1 MTYLQKNER
10 THYDMIHNHKR
21 NYLRNGEFRYWH
33 YLAKLFVL
41 HNSPTETEL
50 LFEVPADFLVAE
62 LFLQPLHRC
71 QAFLSIPLLNVNM
84 DAFFPSSN
92 CRVIIG
98 HGEWIC
104 IQFEF
109 IKT

>member
-1 MTYLQKNER
+1 
-10 THYDMIHNHKR
+10 MIHNQKR
-21 NYLRNGEFRYWH
+21 NYVQNGEFGYCR

-41 HNSPTETEL
+41 HNSPTATEL
-50 LFEVPADFLVAE
+50 LFEVPEDFLLAG
-62 LFLQPLHRC
+62 LFLQPLHHC

-84 DAFFPSSN
+84 DVFFPSSS

-98 HGEWIC
+98 HGKWIC